1 MTTLLLQT
9 VPLALGGMVSPIVLL
24 IQIGNLSG
32 ARPVARGIAFSI
44 GAAIPLVIIAAIG
57 LGVGHPLQ
65 LSRHPNG
72 RAGVRIVIGLVL
84 IGLAIRTTRRRD
96 QAQQPRDV
104 GKRSTLGGAL
114 TLGVFCMAT
123 NETTL
128 ALWIALI
135 SDIISATVTEVERVA
150 AATIDLAIVLGV
162 VVIPLI
168 ATVLSPVFAAR
179 LLAIARTW
187 IDRYRRPA
195 LALVCAAIGT
205 VLLISGVIL
214 AI

>member
-1 MTTLLLQT
+1 MTTLPLQT

>member
-84 IGLAIRTTRRRD
+84 IALAIRTTRRRD

-114 TLGVFCMAT
+114 TLGFFCMAT

-168 ATVLSPVFAAR
+168 ATVLSPVSAAR
-179 LLAIARTW
+179 LLAIAHTW

-195 LALVCAAIGT
+195 LALVCAAVGT

>member
-1 MTTLLLQT
+1 M
-9 VPLALGGMVSPIVLL
+9 
-24 IQIGNLSG
+24 
-32 ARPVARGIAFSI
+32 
-44 GAAIPLVIIAAIG
+44 IIAAIG

-72 RAGVRIVIGLVL
+72 CAGVRIVVGLVL
-84 IGLAIRTTRRRD
+84 IALAIRTTRRRD

-114 TLGVFCMAT
+114 SLGVFCMAT

-168 ATVLSPVFAAR
+168 ATVLSPVSAAR
-179 LLAIARTW
+179 LLAIAHTW

>member
-1 MTTLLLQT
+1 MITLLLQT

-24 IQIGNLSG
+24 VQIGNLSG
-32 ARPVARGIAFSI
+32 PRPVARGIAFSI
-44 GAAIPLVIIAAIG
+44 GAAIPLVILAAIG

-84 IGLAIRTTRRRD
+84 IALAIRTTRRRD
-96 QAQQPRDV
+96 QPQPPGDV
-104 GKRSTLGGAL
+104 GKRSTLAGAL
-114 TLGVFCMAT
+114 SLGVFCMAT

-135 SDIISATVTEVERVA
+135 SDMISAAVTEVERVA
-150 AATIDLAIVLGV
+150 AAAIDLVIVLGV

-168 ATVLSPVFAAR
+168 ATVLSPVSAAR
-179 LLAIARTW
+179 LLAIAHTW
-187 IDRYRRPA
+187 IERYRRPA
-195 LALVCAAIGT
+195 LALVCATVGT
-205 VLLISGVIL
+205 VLLVSGVML
-214 AI
+214 AL

>member
-1 MTTLLLQT
+1 
-9 VPLALGGMVSPIVLL
+9 LALGGMVSPIVLL

-84 IGLAIRTTRRRD
+84 IALAIRTTRRRD

-179 LLAIARTW
+179 LLAIAHTW

>member
-84 IGLAIRTTRRRD
+84 IALAIRTTRRRD

-114 TLGVFCMAT
+114 ALGVFCMAT

-135 SDIISATVTEVERVA
+135 SDIISATVAEVERVA

-168 ATVLSPVFAAR
+168 ATVLSPVSAAR
-179 LLAIARTW
+179 LLAIAHTW

-195 LALVCAAIGT
+195 LALVCAAVGT

>member
-84 IGLAIRTTRRRD
+84 IALAIRTTRRRD

-114 TLGVFCMAT
+114 ALGVFCMAT

-168 ATVLSPVFAAR
+168 ATVLSPVSAAR
-179 LLAIARTW
+179 LLAIAHTW

>member
-84 IGLAIRTTRRRD
+84 IALAIRTTRRRD

-179 LLAIARTW
+179 LLAIAHTW